1 MKKTEPFPIVNY
13 WNEKWERIDFPE
25 FDNQIHYEISNYGRI
40 KSFQNTQE
48 GVLIQGSLI
57 QGYQSLNVRFQNK
70 SVNHYLNKL
79 VAKHFCQQNSP
90 KDTFVIHL
98 DYNKLDNRADNLQ
111 WADRSK
117 VTEHNKNNPSVV
129 NRLIPLRT
137 KNYKLTEGKVMLIK
151 QMLKSDKS
159 RLKMIAK
166 QFGITHTQ
174 LNRIRSGENWKQVKL
189 ADEV

>member
-1 MKKTEPFPIVNY
+1 MKKTEPFPFQNY

-25 FDNQIHYEISNYGRI
+25 FDQQIHYEISNYGRI

-57 QGYQSLNVRFQNK
+57 QGYHSLNVRFQNK
-70 SVNHYLNKL
+70 SVNHYLHKL
-79 VAKHFCQQNSP
+79 VAKHFCIHHIP
-90 KDTFVIHL
+90 IETFVIHL
-98 DYNKLDNRADNLQ
+98 DFNKQNNRAENLQ

-117 VTEHNKNNPSVV
+117 VTEHNKNNPSVI

-137 KNYKLTEGKVMLIK
+137 KNYKLTEGKVVLIK

-189 ADEV
+189 VDEV

>member
-70 SVNHYLNKL
+70 SVNHYLHKL

-174 LNRIRSGENWKQVKL
+174 VNRIRSGENWKQVKL

>member
-1 MKKTEPFPIVNY
+1 MKKTEQVPIVNY

-40 KSFQNTQE
+40 KSFQNTDD
-48 GVLIQGSLI
+48 GVLIHGSLI

-70 SVNHYLNKL
+70 SVNHYIHKL
-79 VAKHFCQQNSP
+79 VAKHFCQQNST

-117 VTEHNKNNPSVV
+117 VTEHNKNNPSVI
-129 NRLIPLRT
+129 NRLIPIRT

-151 QMLKSDKS
+151 QMLRSDKS

>member
-1 MKKTEPFPIVNY
+1 MKKTEQVPIVNY

-40 KSFQNTQE
+40 KSFQNTNE
-48 GVLIQGSLI
+48 GVLIHGSLI

-70 SVNHYLNKL
+70 SVNHYIHKL
-79 VAKHFCQQNSP
+79 VAKHFCQQNST

-117 VTEHNKNNPSVV
+117 VTEHNKNNPSVI
-129 NRLIPLRT
+129 NRLIPIRT

-151 QMLKSDKS
+151 QMLRSDKS

>member
-13 WNEKWERIDFPE
+13 WNEKWERINFPE

-70 SVNHYLNKL
+70 SVNHYLHKL
-79 VAKHFCQQNSP
+79 VAKHFCPQNNP

>member
-1 MKKTEPFPIVNY
+1 MKKTEQVPIVNY

-40 KSFQNTQE
+40 KSFQNTDE
-48 GVLIQGSLI
+48 GVLIHGSLI

-70 SVNHYLNKL
+70 SVNHYIHKL
-79 VAKHFCQQNSP
+79 VAEHFCQQNSP

-117 VTEHNKNNPSVV
+117 VTEHNKNNPSVI

-151 QMLKSDKS
+151 QMLRSDKS

>member
-1 MKKTEPFPIVNY
+1 MKKTEKVPIVNY

-40 KSFQNTQE
+40 KSFQNTDE
-48 GVLIQGSLI
+48 GVLIHGSLI

-70 SVNHYLNKL
+70 SVNHYIHKL

-117 VTEHNKNNPSVV
+117 VTEHNKNNPSVI
-129 NRLIPLRT
+129 NRLIPIRT

-151 QMLKSDKS
+151 QMLRSDKS

>member
-1 MKKTEPFPIVNY
+1 MKKTEQVPIVNY

-40 KSFQNTQE
+40 KSFQNTEE
-48 GVLIQGSLI
+48 GVLIHGSLI

-70 SVNHYLNKL
+70 SVNHYLHKL
-79 VAKHFCQQNSP
+79 VAKHFCKQNNP

-98 DYNKLDNRADNLQ
+98 DFNKQNNRADNLQ
-111 WADRSK
+111 FADRSK
-117 VTEHNKNNPSVV
+117 VTQHNKNNPSVV

-151 QMLKSDKS
+151 QMLRSDKS

-189 ADEV
+189 IDEA

>member
-1 MKKTEPFPIVNY
+1 MKKTEQVPIVNY

-40 KSFQNTQE
+40 KSFQNTDE
-48 GVLIQGSLI
+48 GVLIHGSLI

-70 SVNHYLNKL
+70 SVNHYIHKL
-79 VAKHFCQQNSP
+79 VAKHFCQQNST

-117 VTEHNKNNPSVV
+117 VTEHNKNNPSVI

-151 QMLKSDKS
+151 QMLRSDKS

>member
-1 MKKTEPFPIVNY
+1 MKKTEQVPIVNY

-40 KSFQNTQE
+40 KSFQNTDE
-48 GVLIQGSLI
+48 GVLIHGSLI

-70 SVNHYLNKL
+70 SVNQYIHKL

-117 VTEHNKNNPSVV
+117 VTEHNKNNPSVI
-129 NRLIPLRT
+129 NRLIPIRT

-151 QMLKSDKS
+151 QMLRSDKS

>member
-40 KSFQNTQE
+40 KSFQNTDE
-48 GVLIQGSLI
+48 GVLIHGSLI

-70 SVNHYLNKL
+70 SVNHYIHKL

-117 VTEHNKNNPSVV
+117 VTEHNKNNPSVI

-151 QMLKSDKS
+151 QMLRSDKS

>member
-70 SVNHYLNKL
+70 SVNHYLHKL
-79 VAKHFCQQNSP
+79 VAKYFCQQNNP

-117 VTEHNKNNPSVV
+117 VTEHNKNNPSVI

-189 ADEV
+189 LDEV

>member
-1 MKKTEPFPIVNY
+1 MEPFPIQNY

-25 FDNQIHYEISNYGRI
+25 FDQQIHYEISNYGRI

-57 QGYQSLNVRFQNK
+57 QGYQSLNVRFHNK
-70 SVNHYLNKL
+70 SVNHYLHKL
-79 VAKHFCQQNSP
+79 VATHFCPQNNP

-98 DYNKLDNRADNLQ
+98 DFNKLDNRADNLQ
-111 WADRSK
+111 WADRNK

-151 QMLKSDKS
+151 QMLRSDKS

-174 LNRIRSGENWKQVKL
+174 LNRIRSEENWKQVKL
-189 ADEV
+189 LDEV

>member
-1 MKKTEPFPIVNY
+1 MKKTEQVPIVNY
-13 WNEKWERIDFPE
+13 WNEKWERIEFPE

-40 KSFQNTQE
+40 KSFQNTDE
-48 GVLIQGSLI
+48 GVLIHGSLI

-70 SVNHYLNKL
+70 SVNHYIHKL
-79 VAKHFCQQNSP
+79 VAKHFCQQNRP

-117 VTEHNKNNPSVV
+117 VTEHNKNNPSVI
-129 NRLIPLRT
+129 NRLIPIRT

-151 QMLKSDKS
+151 QMLRSDKS

-174 LNRIRSGENWKQVKL
+174 LKRIRSGENWKQVKL

>member
-70 SVNHYLNKL
+70 SVNHYIHKL

-117 VTEHNKNNPSVV
+117 VTEHNKNNPSVI

-151 QMLKSDKS
+151 QMLRSDKS

>member
-1 MKKTEPFPIVNY
+1 MKKTEQVPIVNY

-40 KSFQNTQE
+40 KSFQNTDE
-48 GVLIQGSLI
+48 GVLIHGSLI

-70 SVNHYLNKL
+70 SVNHYIHKL

-117 VTEHNKNNPSVV
+117 VTEHNKNNPSVI
-129 NRLIPLRT
+129 NRLIPIRT

-151 QMLKSDKS
+151 QMLRSDKS

>member
-1 MKKTEPFPIVNY
+1 MKKTEQVPIVNY

-40 KSFQNTQE
+40 KSFQNTDE
-48 GVLIQGSLI
+48 GVLIHGSLI

-70 SVNHYLNKL
+70 SVNHYIHKL

-117 VTEHNKNNPSVV
+117 VTEHNKNNPSVI
-129 NRLIPLRT
+129 NRLIPIRT

>member
-1 MKKTEPFPIVNY
+1 MKKTEQVPIVNY
-13 WNEKWERIDFPE
+13 WNEKWERINFPE

-70 SVNHYLNKL
+70 SVNNYFHKL

>member
-1 MKKTEPFPIVNY
+1 MKKTEKVPIVNY

-40 KSFQNTQE
+40 KSFQNTDE
-48 GVLIQGSLI
+48 GVLIHGSLI

-70 SVNHYLNKL
+70 SVNHYIHKL
-79 VAKHFCQQNSP
+79 VAKHFCQQNST

-117 VTEHNKNNPSVV
+117 VTEHNKNNPSVI
-129 NRLIPLRT
+129 NRLIPIRT

-151 QMLKSDKS
+151 QMLRSDKS

>member
-1 MKKTEPFPIVNY
+1 MEPFPIANY

-70 SVNHYLNKL
+70 SVNHYLHKL

>member
-40 KSFQNTQE
+40 KSFQNTDE
-48 GVLIQGSLI
+48 GVLIHGSLI

-70 SVNHYLNKL
+70 SVNHYIHKL

-117 VTEHNKNNPSVV
+117 VTEHNKNNPSVI
-129 NRLIPLRT
+129 NRLIPIRT

-151 QMLKSDKS
+151 QMLRSDKS

>member
-1 MKKTEPFPIVNY
+1 MKKTEQVPIVNY

-40 KSFQNTQE
+40 KSFQNTDE
-48 GVLIQGSLI
+48 GVLIHGSLI

-70 SVNHYLNKL
+70 SVNHYIHKL

-90 KDTFVIHL
+90 KETFVIHL

-117 VTEHNKNNPSVV
+117 VTEHNKNNPSVI
-129 NRLIPLRT
+129 NRLIPIRT

-151 QMLKSDKS
+151 QMLRSDKS

>member
-1 MKKTEPFPIVNY
+1 MKKTEQVPIVNY

-48 GVLIQGSLI
+48 GVLIHGSLI

-70 SVNHYLNKL
+70 SVNHYIHKL
-79 VAKHFCQQNSP
+79 VAKHFCPQNNP

-98 DYNKLDNRADNLQ
+98 DFNKQDNRSDNLQ

-117 VTEHNKNNPSVV
+117 VTEHNKKNPSDI
-129 NRLIPLRT
+129 NRLIPIRT

-189 ADEV
+189 LDEV

>member
-1 MKKTEPFPIVNY
+1 MKKTEQVPIVNY

-40 KSFQNTQE
+40 KSFQNTDE
-48 GVLIQGSLI
+48 GILIHGSLI

-70 SVNHYLNKL
+70 SVNHYIHKL

-117 VTEHNKNNPSVV
+117 VTEHNKNNPSVI

-151 QMLKSDKS
+151 QMLRSDKS

>member
-13 WNEKWERIDFPE
+13 WNEKWERINFPE

-70 SVNHYLNKL
+70 SVNHYLHKL

>member
-1 MKKTEPFPIVNY
+1 MKKTEQVPIVNY

-40 KSFQNTQE
+40 KSLQNTDE
-48 GVLIQGSLI
+48 GVLIHGSLI
-57 QGYQSLNVRFQNK
+57 QGYQSLNMRFQNK
-70 SVNHYLNKL
+70 SVNHYIHKL
-79 VAKHFCQQNSP
+79 VAEHFCPQNNP

-117 VTEHNKNNPSVV
+117 VTEHNKNNPSVI

-151 QMLKSDKS
+151 QMLRSDKS

-189 ADEV
+189 LDEV

>member
-1 MKKTEPFPIVNY
+1 MKRTEQVPVQNY
-13 WNEKWERIDFPE
+13 WNEKWERIDFTE

-40 KSFQNTQE
+40 KSFQNIEE
-48 GVLIQGSLI
+48 GILIQGSLI
-57 QGYQSLNVRFQNK
+57 QGYHSLNVRFQNK
-70 SVNHYLNKL
+70 SINHYLHKL
-79 VAKHFCQQNSP
+79 VAMHYCVQNNP
-90 KDTFVIHL
+90 NETFVIHL
-98 DYNKLDNRADNLQ
+98 DFNKQNNRADNLQ

-117 VTEHNKNNPSVV
+117 VTEHNKNNPSVI

-151 QMLKSDKS
+151 QMLRSDKS

-189 ADEV
+189 LDEV

>member
-13 WNEKWERIDFPE
+13 WNEKWERINFPE

-70 SVNHYLNKL
+70 SVNHYIHKL

>member
-70 SVNHYLNKL
+70 SVNHYLHKL

>member
-1 MKKTEPFPIVNY
+1 MKKTEQVPIVNY

-40 KSFQNTQE
+40 KSFQNTDE
-48 GVLIQGSLI
+48 GVLIHGSLI

-70 SVNHYLNKL
+70 SVNHYIHKL
-79 VAKHFCQQNSP
+79 VAKHFCQPNSP

-117 VTEHNKNNPSVV
+117 VTEHNKNNPSVI
-129 NRLIPLRT
+129 NRLIPIRT

-151 QMLKSDKS
+151 QMLRSDKS

>member
-40 KSFQNTQE
+40 KSFQNTDE
-48 GVLIQGSLI
+48 GVLIHGSLI

-70 SVNHYLNKL
+70 SVNHYLHKL

>member
-25 FDNQIHYEISNYGRI
+25 FDNQIHYEISKYGRI

-70 SVNHYLNKL
+70 SVNHYLHKL

>member
-1 MKKTEPFPIVNY
+1 M
-13 WNEKWERIDFPE
+13 
-25 FDNQIHYEISNYGRI
+25 
-40 KSFQNTQE
+40 
-48 GVLIQGSLI
+48 
-57 QGYQSLNVRFQNK
+57 
-70 SVNHYLNKL
+70 
-79 VAKHFCQQNSP
+79 AKHFCIHHIP
-90 KDTFVIHL
+90 IETFVIHL
-98 DYNKLDNRADNLQ
+98 DFNKQNNRADNLQ
-111 WADRSK
+111 WADRIK
-117 VTEHNKNNPSVV
+117 VTEHNKNNPSVI

-189 ADEV
+189 IDEV

>member
-1 MKKTEPFPIVNY
+1 MKKTEQFPFQNY

-25 FDNQIHYEISNYGRI
+25 FVEQIHYEISNYGRI
-40 KSFQNTQE
+40 KSFQNTEE

-57 QGYQSLNVRFQNK
+57 QGYHSLNVRFQNK
-70 SVNHYLNKL
+70 SVNNYLHKL
-79 VAKHFCQQNSP
+79 VAKHFCIRQIP
-90 KDTFVIHL
+90 IETFVIHL
-98 DYNKLDNRADNLQ
+98 DFNKQNNRAENLQ

-117 VTEHNKNNPSVV
+117 VTEHNKNNPSVI

-151 QMLKSDKS
+151 QMLRSDKS

-189 ADEV
+189 IEEV

>member
-1 MKKTEPFPIVNY
+1 MKKTEHVPIVNY

-25 FDNQIHYEISNYGRI
+25 FDNKIHYEISNFGRI

-48 GVLIQGSLI
+48 GVLIHGSLI

-70 SVNHYLNKL
+70 SVNHYLHKL
-79 VAKHFCQQNSP
+79 VAKHFCQKNSP

-117 VTEHNKNNPSVV
+117 VTEHNKNNPSVI
-129 NRLIPLRT
+129 NRLIPQRT

-151 QMLKSDKS
+151 QMLRSEKS

-189 ADEV
+189 VDES

>member
-1 MKKTEPFPIVNY
+1 MKKTEQVPIVNY

-40 KSFQNTQE
+40 KSFQNTDE
-48 GVLIQGSLI
+48 GVLIHGSLI

-70 SVNHYLNKL
+70 SVNHYIHKL

-98 DYNKLDNRADNLQ
+98 DYNKLDNHADNLQ

-117 VTEHNKNNPSVV
+117 VTEHNKNNPSVI
-129 NRLIPLRT
+129 NRLIPIRT

-151 QMLKSDKS
+151 QMLRSDKS